1 MIFRLALFF
10 MGTVAAAVL
19 LSPNV
24 ASAQEH
30 VGHAVGSCGGVM
42 TGYNGRQY
50 RCEPDRLPVCNQD
63 GRQCVCL
70 AQRSCGAKQDE
81 PY

>member
-1 MIFRLALFF
+1 MIFRIGLLFAAL
-10 MGTVAAAVL
+10 MLG
-19 LSPNV
+19 PNG

-30 VGHAVGSCGGVM
+30 VGHAVGECGGVI

-50 RCEPDRLPVCNQD
+50 QCERDRLPVCNQD
-63 GRQCVCL
+63 GRECVCL
-70 AQRSCGAKQDE
+70 ARRECGAKQNE